1 MSPQMEHA
9 AVSEGFAQQGSRQRR
24 PIGRT
29 TMSHKPQE
37 VLERH
42 PLDRVLRER
51 KGAVWVSLDRGWQQH
66 DPRMV
71 TWEVERQQF
80 DVAHTEITC
89 RSNHL
94 QVPICV
100 FAFRRTKHQAW
111 QAGIVFEPG
120 FRSGNLLPRLL
131 LGGFGQ
137 DSMMQGMCTN
147 LEGETELPDLGCR
160 HRLVLGPPRAVKPS

>member
-1 MSPQMEHA
+1 
-9 AVSEGFAQQGSRQRR
+9 
-24 PIGRT
+24 
-29 TMSHKPQE
+29 MSHKPQE

-66 DPRMV
+66 DPRIV

-94 QVPICV
+94 QVAICV
-100 FAFRRTKHQAW
+100 FAFRWTKHQPQ
-111 QAGIVFEPG
+111 QAGMVSAPG
-120 FRSGNLLPRLL
+120 LRSGTLLPLLL
-131 LGGFGQ
+131 LG
-137 DSMMQGMCTN
+137 
-147 LEGETELPDLGCR
+147 
-160 HRLVLGPPRAVKPS
+160 